1 MKRINCIKENRFR
14 TVKLGSI
21 SHFEKRMQVEGNRSF
36 PQENGEAKDAEPSC
50 IHHKDF
56 QTTFECG
63 GKTQSISRD
72 HVNGGA
78 DQE

>member
-1 MKRINCIKENRFR
+1 
-14 TVKLGSI
+14 
-21 SHFEKRMQVEGNRSF
+21 MQVEGNRSF